1 MDEEYEEIRRQV
13 VEFVDRVLDKERRL
27 QPFGKSV
34 REIKNQISV
43 HDKVLI
49 SAVGEV
55 LDKWANDLTTK
66 DLKDQQQLKEQL
78 DIIKTQ
84 IQELVKQYL
93 SDIKQFLSALI
104 KIVDNYI
111 RTVMKHDDIAKEK
124 IVELFDNFS
133 ETYTNELNKL
143 KIKITDLINENEQLR
158 QTIEALKERKEPRLK
173 EIPELPSEETIEI
186 QCPMC
191 KQGYV
196 VPANTKSYK
205 CEICG
210 TVIDVFTDNKEP
222 SDTTENKPA

>member
-27 QPFGKSV
+27 QSFGKSV

-158 QTIEALKERKEPRLK
+158 QTIEALKERKEPKLK
-173 EIPELPSEETIEI
+173 EIPELPSEESVSLLAFPLKISEAKAVKI
-186 QCPMC
+186 IKRKLYP
-191 KQGYV
+191 
-196 VPANTKSYK
+196 
-205 CEICG
+205 
-210 TVIDVFTDNKEP
+210 
-222 SDTTENKPA
+222 